1 MDWENVTPEVLRPA
15 IKHLQGV
22 FEESDWKC
30 SWITQHL
37 CFADLHPG
45 VVGDEELTPYRSAFE
60 EFRKILGPAISKQ
73 FDIVVRA
80 GTPAAIF
87 HAYAEM
93 YRYGLNTVLRDM
105 LLEVL
110 QIGINNASRIDDDP
124 VAWTKYHVQN
134 RIRNGQHRFDTWIK
148 NVCDVQPTPTQIPL
162 SDENLEE
169 MIWWRKWRAPRFII
183 MRPSGNMPYNEA
195 SAWTREDE
203 QRTSKLLNGLS
214 KRFTDFLEIELGQL
228 VGSAHVQKAK
238 RGLDHPRTQ
247 SVQNMDSTDVL
258 SGRKFC
264 RMAIDQARKSISE
277 RDERVHPLVG
287 VVVVNEGQVLSVAHR
302 GEIAEGNHAEF
313 VALEKKLPSHTLS
326 GATVYTTLEPCTTRN
341 HPKVPC
347 AERLIERKIGRVVLG
362 MLDPDERI
370 RGLGQMKLRSAN
382 IATQFFPADLMA
394 EVEEL
399 NRNFTRDRTKNLASR
414 KC

>member
-1 MDWENVTPEVLRPA
+1 MDWEDVTPEALRPA
-15 IKHLQGV
+15 IKHLQDV

-45 VVGDEELTPYRSAFE
+45 IVTDEELTPYRSAFVD
-60 EFRKILGPAISKQ
+60 FQKILGPALSKQ
-73 FDIVVRA
+73 FDLIVST
-80 GTPAAIF
+80 GTPSATF
-87 HAYAEM
+87 HGYAEM
-93 YRYGLNTVLRDM
+93 YRYGLNTVVRDM

-110 QIGINNASRIDDDP
+110 QIGISNAGRLGDDP
-124 VAWTKYHVQN
+124 VEWAKHHVEN
-134 RIRNGQHRFDTWIK
+134 RIRNGQHRFNTWIK

-162 SDENLEE
+162 SDEDVEE

-183 MRPSGNMPYNEA
+183 MRPSGNMPYNEPT
-195 SAWTREDE
+195 AWTREDE
-203 QRTSKLLNGLS
+203 QRTSKVLNGLS

-228 VGSAHVQKAK
+228 VGHAHVQKAK
-238 RGLDHPRTQ
+238 RGPDLGRAQ
-247 SVQNMDSTDVL
+247 SLQDMESTDAL
-258 SGRKFC
+258 NDRKFC
-264 RMAIDQARKSISE
+264 RMAIDQARKSVSE
-277 RDERVHPLVG
+277 GDGRTHPFVG
-287 VVVVNEGQVLSVAHR
+287 AVVVKNGQVLSVAHR

-313 VALEKKLPSHTLS
+313 VALEKKLPSHVLS
-326 GATVYTTLEPCTTRN
+326 EATVYTTLEPCTTRS

-347 AERLIERKIGRVVLG
+347 AERLIERKIGLVVLG

-370 RGLGQMKLRSAN
+370 RGLGQMRLRAAN

-399 NRNFTRDRTKNLASR
+399 NRNFTRDRIRNSKSA
-414 KC
+414 K